1 MRWEK
6 KKDKLILT
14 TSGEGNKT
22 PEPENLYKKDKTDY
36 DRSKITSIT
45 ELLHQI
51 GDIPTESIKS
61 ALEEAKETGKFVGEI
76 LVEKG
81 IISHDN
87 LLSLL
92 VKQCRIPLLSIIS
105 YAIDRSVLKFI
116 PKEVCEKYKI
126 LPLDKI
132 GDNITLAMV
141 NPLDQEAI
149 KVAKQHLPGYH
160 IRPILCSY
168 VEFEE
173 VKNRY
178 LREPTPRLEFSYN
191 SEHSEVTLP
200 SNDENLPEA
209 IVVEE
214 TFDDKTAEEVKQQNS
229 FIHSV
234 FTEPISSEVSLK
246 LDEVP
251 QKDLSIQELA
261 ASMIESLRG
270 SYQLL
275 VRKIKLFNGL
285 TPEEVAHI
293 FNYSKTIKIKKGEE
307 LFKKGDPG
315 YSLYILVSGEIEIF
329 DGEKHICYLTPGEM
343 IGEMAVVTKNRRSAS
358 ARASEDSTLL
368 EVDLNTISRFIPP
381 IVVIKMLTN
390 IIFTLSERLQKIT
403 AKIESKIK

>member
-1 MRWEK
+1 MKWEK
-6 KKDKLILT
+6 KKNKL
-14 TSGEGNKT
+14 SGPRNTDSQKT
-22 PEPENLYKKDKTDY
+22 KEKDSLYLKDKTNY
-36 DRSKITSIT
+36 DRSQITSIT
-45 ELLHQI
+45 DLLHQI
-51 GDIPTESIKS
+51 GDIPSEVIKS
-61 ALEEAKETGKFVGEI
+61 ALEESKETGKFIGEI

-81 IISHDN
+81 IISHNN

-92 VKQCRIPLLSIIS
+92 IKQCRIPLLSIIG
-105 YAIDRSVLKFI
+105 YVIDKSVIKLL

-149 KVAKQHLPGYH
+149 KVAKELLPGFH

-178 LREPTPRLEFSYN
+178 LRTQTVSFEHEYTSSSSGPQLSP
-191 SEHSEVTLP
+191 SEE
-200 SNDENLPEA
+200 DIPEA
-209 IVVEE
+209 ITIEE
-214 TFDDKTAEEVKQQNS
+214 PVHDEAKYEIESQS
-229 FIHSV
+229 SLIHAV
-234 FTEPISSEVSLK
+234 FTEPISYEVSLK
-246 LDEVP
+246 SNEVSHEEM
-251 QKDLSIQELA
+251 SIQQLA

-270 SYQLL
+270 SYQIL

-293 FNYSKTIKIKKGEE
+293 FNYAKTIKLSKGKE

-315 YSLYILVSGEIEIF
+315 YSLYILISGEIEIF
-329 DGEKHICYLTPGEM
+329 DEDRHICFLSPGEM
-343 IGEMAVVTKNRRSAS
+343 IGEMAVVTKSRRSAS
-358 ARASEDSTLL
+358 ARTTTDSTLL
-368 EVDLNTISRFIPP
+368 EIDLNSISRFIPP
-381 IVVIKMLTN
+381 IIVIKMLTN

-403 AKIESKIK
+403 AKIQSQ